1 MSVANSIGK
10 TISFISGPF
19 IAFCPLCHWGPIL
32 LTAGQG
38 TFFLA
43 FAKILGPLILVML
56 FISVISFYF
65 TFAKVHHNRLPLILA
80 ILGSSGIIYINHIN
94 NLANPFFLIFGLLF
108 LTLAAGI
115 DFNLRFSTKGVIQ
128 RGCDIPSRKS

>member
-1 MSVANSIGK
+1 MSIANSVGK
-10 TISFISGPF
+10 TVSFISGPF
-19 IAFCPLCHWGPIL
+19 IAFCPLCQWGAVI

-43 FAKILGPLILVML
+43 FAKILGPLILFML

-65 TFAKVHHNRLPLILA
+65 TYTKVHHNRLPLVLA
-80 ILGSSGIIYINHIN
+80 ILGSSGIIYINYIN
-94 NLANPFFLIFGLLF
+94 NLGNPFFLILGLLF

-115 DFNLRFSTKGVIQ
+115 DFNLRFSTKGVAQ
-128 RGCDIPSRKS
+128 RGCDIPSGKS